1 MWWRCRSGELRLG
14 SPAFHLALS
23 GAEERVAQAAQKE
36 AEGLRATVQGQEKRN
51 GAP

>member
-1 MWWRCRSGELRLG
+1 MRLG
-14 SPAFHLALS
+14 SPAIYLGLLGS
-23 GAEERVAQAAQKE
+23 EEQGAQAAQKQ